1 MKVAVFSDIHGNYE
15 ALTSIYDDI
24 KNNNIDEIIF
34 LGDAIGLGPQ
44 PIKCLEFIMN
54 HPDIK
59 MVIGNHEARQMKES
73 KVDYYAEG
81 NRHHLWVH
89 KQMKEKHVN
98 FISKLPLYIERD
110 YNGIKVYFSHFFLKS
125 KNYSNL
131 FYPFETIE
139 DKDKI
144 KEIKDNLHC
153 DYMFV
158 GHHHF
163 YYDYKDLG
171 IIDVSTSGCVYD
183 DNTHYYILTI
193 DKKLTYEKKNI
204 KFDRNSFVN
213 SFKDFDNE
221 HNIAKRF
228 FGVEL

>member
-24 KNNNIDEIIF
+24 KKNNIDEIIF

-73 KVDYYAEG
+73 NVDYYAEG

-89 KQMKEKHVN
+89 KQMNEKHID

-144 KEIKDNLHC
+144 KEIKNSLNC
-153 DYMFV
+153 DYIFV

-193 DKKLTYEKKNI
+193 DKELTYEKKTI